1 MATRKAPTKSKGP
14 KDIDDYLAGV
24 PQEMRATLEKLRTT
38 IKSVAPDAVEAISYQ
53 MPTFK
58 VDERAIL
65 AFAAFKNHCSIFP
78 MSYAFIRAHEE
89 ELKPYYTSK
98 GTIRFTTAKPLPVA
112 LVKKLVK
119 TRIKENETRAKAR
132 AKKKSK

>member
-1 MATRKAPTKSKGP
+1 MASRKPATTSKGP
-14 KDIDDYLAGV
+14 TDIDDYLSSV
-24 PQEMRATLEKLRTT
+24 PDEMRALLERLRKT
-38 IKSVAPDAVEAISYQ
+38 IRSAAPQAVEAISYQ

-58 VDERAIL
+58 FQGRALL

-78 MSYAFIRAHEE
+78 MSYAFIRAHED

-98 GTIRFTTAKPLPVA
+98 GTIRFTVEKPLPVA

-119 TRIKENETRAKAR
+119 TRLAEIAAREKAR
-132 AKKKSK
+132 AAKKRK